1 MVDREGV
8 SGSGAFKM
16 VRLTVCTLLLFT
28 LAACGERQRAE
39 PKPTGEPIADVAAGQ
54 AIAQRSCASCHRA
67 DGAGAA
73 PGIPQLGRQDVAYLV
88 QSIQQYAAGTRQHA
102 VLKEMTPKF
111 SAADIRNVAAYYASL
126 PVPAGQPVTPTQA
139 VAPYERGKASAAA
152 CAACHGADGNSTTTG
167 TPSLAGQQPIYLL
180 AALAEYH
187 RGDRSPPVLQAMLRR
202 ADAVELESLA
212 LYYAAQS
219 PAARSAPAVGDAAA
233 GETLALRCTGCHGWR
248 GISDDA
254 ATPMLAG
261 QDPVYLAKALGG
273 YGKSRHHASMER
285 QLGPLGAKE
294 IRDIAAYFAAQKGRA
309 SQSAQ
314 DLVAQLSD
322 KCDRCHG
329 ATAGQSTPTAP
340 RIRGQ
345 DKDYLVMALRAYR
358 DDRRASSTM
367 HKMSL
372 PFSEAAIDGLAAYYA
387 RQPSQ

>member
-1 MVDREGV
+1 MVACESD
-8 SGSGAFKM
+8 SGSVLRMGR
-16 VRLTVCTLLLFT
+16 VTVCLFVLFA
-28 LAACGERQRAE
+28 LAACGERERAE
-39 PKPTGEPIADVAAGQ
+39 TKPAGERIADLAAGQ
-54 AIAQRSCASCHRA
+54 AIAQRSCVSCHRA

-73 PGIPQLGRQDVAYLV
+73 PGIPQLGRQDAAYLV
-88 QSIQQYAAGTRQHA
+88 QSIQQYAAGARRHA
-102 VLKEMTPKF
+102 VLKDMTPQL
-111 SAADIRNVAAYYASL
+111 SDADIRNVAAYYANL
-126 PVPAGQPVTPTQA
+126 PTPAIETATVQGL
-139 VAPYERGKASAAA
+139 APYERGKTSAAA
-152 CAACHGADGNSTTTG
+152 CAGCHGADGNSTTAG

-187 RGDRSPPVLQAMLRR
+187 RGDRSPPALQTMLRR
-202 ADAVELESLA
+202 ADTVELESLA
-212 LYYAAQS
+212 LYYASQS
-219 PAARSAPAVGDAAA
+219 PKAQPAPPVGDPAA

-248 GISDDA
+248 GVSDDA

-261 QDPVYLAKALGG
+261 QDAIYLVKALGS

-285 QLGPLGAKE
+285 QLGPLGEKDA
-294 IRDIAAYFAAQKGRA
+294 RDIAAYYATQKGRA

-329 ATAGQSTPTAP
+329 GAAGQPTAAVP

-372 PFSEAAIDGLAAYYA
+372 PFSEAAIEGLAAYYA